1 MILEEKLRLKSTIVD
16 SRVNRHE
23 EKFNIMNE
31 KRLQASR
38 VRQDRINI
46 DRQIKSSG
54 NYFIL
59 SNFR

>member
-1 MILEEKLRLKSTIVD
+1 MEQMILEEKLRLKSTIVD

-38 VRQDRINI
+38 VR
-46 DRQIKSSG
+46 
-54 NYFIL
+54 
-59 SNFR
+59 